1 MAKNDIYGINTAFI
15 QEEGYTERKTVYIPY
30 VHKSYDTYTICYIFQ
45 RLFGTVCRIDR
56 VYNNTSNPDFISL
69 FVYYYE
75 NNFFSETRIPNK
87 GNKIFPRNYV
97 PTRSIQGTKLI
108 KETEFWIILPN
119 QTSFEDT
126 TKTLDELGEEIQF
139 LEYIDLTKEEDD
151 ILKENKIYFAELQKV
166 EKEPDY
172 DYYHDTKINIH
183 QLAQNLKL
191 MRERISTSDDMG
203 MHRSWVQ
210 LTDRRM

>member
-15 QEEGYTERKTVYIPY
+15 KEEGYTERKTIYIPY
-30 VHKSYDTYTICYIFQ
+30 VHVSYDTYTICYIIQ

-56 VYNNTSNPDFISL
+56 VYNNTSNPEFISV
-69 FVYYYE
+69 FIYYYV
-75 NNFFSETRIPNK
+75 NNFFGEARIPTE

-97 PTRSIQGTKLI
+97 PTRSILGKKLI
-108 KETEFWIILPN
+108 KESEFWIILPN

-126 TKTLDELGEEIQF
+126 TKTLDELSEEIEF
-139 LEYIDLTKEEDD
+139 LEKIDLTIEEDD
-151 ILKENKIYFAELQKV
+151 ILKENKEYLVELQTV
-166 EKEPDY
+166 EKQLDY

-183 QLAQNLKL
+183 QLAQNIKL
-191 MRERISTSDDMG
+191 MMDRIATSDDMG
-203 MHRSWVQ
+203 MHRSWVE